1 MDKKRVH
8 FFSCFLFK
16 RILLLNFTIILEM
29 LSDIQCLTH
38 VRLFKI
44 LRFVLSIYF
53 VISLYKP
60 NKYIYKPKQN
70 KLYIRIC
77 VRKYQDIFKM

>member
-1 MDKKRVH
+1 
-8 FFSCFLFK
+8 
-16 RILLLNFTIILEM
+16 M

-60 NKYIYKPKQN
+60 NKYVHIQNQTKQIIHLIMC
-70 KLYIRIC
+70 KKISGY
-77 VRKYQDIFKM
+77 F